1 MSDHNLLLAGYHPDS
16 DNALAN
22 AFLISGSDNQC
33 ESPRHRHRKGQLILA
48 IHGGVTC
55 KVMNA
60 LWIVPKNCAL
70 WVPGGIDHSNHVTP
84 NARLCF
90 LFMAPGAAEMPGF
103 CCTLALPALVR
114 ELVLHLAVTPYAEDD
129 PVRQRL
135 VQVLFDQLPR
145 EPDNQYGLPYPEDKR
160 LRRMIDYMRENPADM
175 LLQYD
180 WAKTL
185 GMSERNLA
193 RLILRETGMNFRRW
207 KQQLQFILAIES
219 LSGGAS
225 VQQTAVRLGYDSA
238 TAFIN
243 MFKRTM
249 GQTPGH
255 WSGIFA
261 RQQEEG

>member
-1 MSDHNLLLAGYHPDS
+1 MSDHQLLLEGYHPDS
-16 DNALAN
+16 DTALAS
-22 AFLISGSDNQC
+22 AFLIAGSDNQC

-48 IHGGVTC
+48 VHGGVTC

-70 WVPGGIDHSNHVTP
+70 WVPGGRDHSNHVTP

-90 LFMAPGAAEMPGF
+90 LFIEPGAAEMPDF

-114 ELVLHLAVTPYAEDD
+114 ELILHLATLPQGNDS

-145 EPDNQYGLPYPEDKR
+145 KPDSQYYLPYPEDNR

-185 GMSERNLA
+185 AMSERNLS

-207 KQQLQFILAIES
+207 KQQLQFILAIEA

-225 VQQTAVRLGYDSA
+225 VQQTAGLLGYDSA

-243 MFKRTM
+243 MFKRAL
-249 GQTPGH
+249 GKTPGH
-255 WSGIFA
+255 WSGAFT
-261 RQQEEG
+261 R